1 MVYVEAQFVVARQNQ
16 ANATV
21 ALLTQMAVS
30 SILDKKANAE
40 FKKQIRK
47 LTES

>member
-1 MVYVEAQFVVARQNQ
+1 MAYTEAEYVVQRQNQ
-16 ANATV
+16 ASATF
-21 ALLTQMAVS
+21 AMLTQMAVS

-47 LTES
+47 LTQS

>member
-1 MVYVEAQFVVARQNQ
+1 MISLEVEFVVARQNQ
-16 ANATV
+16 ASATY

-47 LTES
+47 LTQS

>member
-1 MVYVEAQFVVARQNQ
+1 MVYAEAEFVVQRQNQ
-16 ANATV
+16 ANATF

-40 FKKQIRK
+40 FKKHVRK
-47 LTES
+47 LTQS